1 LLSVPENEPRSVA
14 KAIERRR
21 QEIKRNIIL
30 ASASPRRKYLLEQ
43 LGLDFTIDPSR
54 VDESVIPYTTHR
66 EFALKAALAKAK
78 DVASRHKNALVIGA
92 DTIVCLDDE
101 ILGKPQDIEDAR
113 RMLLMLRGRAHIVI
127 TGVAVALAP
136 ALRPPQADSLAG
148 EGTENVLPGLRSR
161 FGGVGSVGDFGG
173 VGMDAVSTRVFF
185 KRFTQRTLERYL
197 KSGDSLDK
205 AGAYGIQGIGERLI
219 HHVEGDYFNVM
230 GLPLECLLSLLSNF
244 MDVNKQFQ
252 SFMKFQSASGGHV

>member
-1 LLSVPENEPRSVA
+1 M
-14 KAIERRR
+14 
-21 QEIKRNIIL
+21 KRKIIL

-43 LGLDFTIDPSR
+43 LGLDFTVDPSS
-54 VDESVIPYTTHR
+54 VDESVIPYKTHR

-78 DVASRHKNALVIGA
+78 DVASRHKNAIVIGA
-92 DTIVCLDDE
+92 DTIVCLDNE

-127 TGVAVALAP
+127 TGVAVV
-136 ALRPPQADSLAG
+136 LAG
-148 EGTENVLPGLRSR
+148 TKNVLPGLRSR
-161 FGGVGSVGDFGG
+161 FGG

-230 GLPLECLLSLLSNF
+230 GLPLECLLSLLS
-244 MDVNKQFQ
+244 
-252 SFMKFQSASGGHV
+252 KFEEIDN

>member
-1 LLSVPENEPRSVA
+1 LAIVHENEP
-14 KAIERRR
+14 

-43 LGLDFTIDPSR
+43 LGLDFAVDPSN

-136 ALRPPQADSLAG
+136 ARRPPQADSLAG
-148 EGTENVLPGLRSR
+148 EGTENVL
-161 FGGVGSVGDFGG
+161 
-173 VGMDAVSTRVFF
+173 MDAVSTRVFF

-230 GLPLECLLSLLSNF
+230 GLPLECLLSLLGNF
-244 MDVNKQFQ
+244 IDVQDVRLRRR
-252 SFMKFQSASGGHV
+252 SG